1 MDIEWPMIAK
11 PFRQPELA
19 IRLQSL
25 LKGRFDASTSKGRS
39 A

>member
-19 IRLQSL
+19 NRLQSL
-25 LKGRFDASTSKGRS
+25 LEGRFDASTSKATR
-39 A
+39 